1 MAVAWSVI
9 DGIVHGPDLLLAD
22 SGEAGALG
30 ETLTNQPVG
39 VPVAAA
45 PSWMEGQGEAE
56 HRAGGLYDL
65 LEVSELHTPVQGHG
79 PALRMPSERADPHIG
94 NVASGMRGAAS
105 SGEQTASAVH
115 ERDEA
120 RPGAFADD
128 GVAFPVAEPGTFLHD
143 LGTLPAATGARDL
156 ATPFLRPAP
165 PVPAFAFMTQTRPDS
180 TAGTRQA
187 GWIKP
192 PLVDRPVDRGR
203 KDHQSRPLDRD
214 PARDPPGR
222 PMLPHDKTPHKPRPS
237 LAVEDPGPHAGNP
250 SGLAATLGGR
260 CTMAPPR
267 ANGER
272 VSGHLPADGRF
283 VPARRSGHPA
293 AAIPPRL
300 SNTISSR
307 SAKARRAYRPMG
319 PPDTWSSQAN
329 TIVSGTHGPTS
340 STSVAPAM
348 KKQGT
353 NSWKGFG
360 KETYWNEYWREG
372 DTVVQY
378 KCRKAK
384 FFDGDENVH
393 DEDKTEVCSW
403 AVGDLSMPEWLEQYL

>member
-1 MAVAWSVI
+1 
-9 DGIVHGPDLLLAD
+9 
-22 SGEAGALG
+22 
-30 ETLTNQPVG
+30 
-39 VPVAAA
+39 
-45 PSWMEGQGEAE
+45 
-56 HRAGGLYDL
+56 
-65 LEVSELHTPVQGHG
+65 
-79 PALRMPSERADPHIG
+79 
-94 NVASGMRGAAS
+94 MRGAAS

-128 GVAFPVAEPGTFLHD
+128 GVAFPVAEPGTFPHD
-143 LGTLPAATGARDL
+143 LGTLPDGTGARDL

-192 PLVDRPVDRGR
+192 PLVDRPVDSGR

-237 LAVEDPGPHAGNP
+237 LAVEAPGPHAGNP

-293 AAIPPRL
+293 AASPPRA
-300 SNTISSR
+300 
-307 SAKARRAYRPMG
+307 SATRFPRARPRQDGRTGPWDLPIPGRRRQTPSYREPMG
-319 PPDTWSSQAN
+319 PHHPQAL
-329 TIVSGTHGPTS
+329 H
-340 STSVAPAM
+340 
-348 KKQGT
+348 Q
-353 NSWKGFG
+353 
-360 KETYWNEYWREG
+360 
-372 DTVVQY
+372 Q
-378 KCRKAK
+378 
-384 FFDGDENVH
+384 
-393 DEDKTEVCSW
+393 
-403 AVGDLSMPEWLEQYL
+403 

>member
-1 MAVAWSVI
+1 MVDFPGCPVSMVFAWSVI

-45 PSWMEGQGEAE
+45 PPRMAGQGEAE

-65 LEVSELHTPVQGHG
+65 LEVSEPHTPVQGHG

-94 NVASGMRGAAS
+94 NVASGMRGTAS

-128 GVAFPVAEPGTFLHD
+128 GVAFPVAEPGTFPHD
-143 LGTLPAATGARDL
+143 LGTLPDGTGARDL

-165 PVPAFAFMTQTRPDS
+165 PVPAFAFMTRTRPDS

-187 GWIKP
+187 GWTKP

-203 KDHQSRPLDRD
+203 KDHQSRPFDRD

-222 PMLPHDKTPHKPRPS
+222 PMPPHDKTPHKPRPS

-260 CTMAPPR
+260 CTIAPPR

-272 VSGHLPADGRF
+272 VSGHLAADSRF

-293 AAIPPRL
+293 AASPAPQQHDFLALGQGKTGVPAHGTSRYPVVAGKHHRTGNPWAHIIHKRCT
-300 SNTISSR
+300 SNDNSR
-307 SAKARRAYRPMG
+307 H
-319 PPDTWSSQAN
+319 N
-329 TIVSGTHGPTS
+329 
-340 STSVAPAM
+340 VA
-348 KKQGT
+348 T
-353 NSWKGFG
+353 
-360 KETYWNEYWREG
+360 
-372 DTVVQY
+372 
-378 KCRKAK
+378 
-384 FFDGDENVH
+384 
-393 DEDKTEVCSW
+393 
-403 AVGDLSMPEWLEQYL
+403 